1 MGKKPLQI
9 NKKCQIFQTEKNCV
23 RNLNAYENQQRY
35 CKFALDCYLLLS
47 SIETVQ
53 TQEKQQKLWIL
64 QIFCSRKAR
73 SEKTHKWRTWNLIH
87 ALHAFVEQVSDKE
100 ANWIFAHFSFQL
112 HIHIYSLQL
121 KDTRPHLYNC

>member
-9 NKKCQIFQTEKNCV
+9 NKKCQNFQTEKKCV

-53 TQEKQQKLWIL
+53 TQEKQQSE
-64 QIFCSRKAR
+64 FCKFYVAEKREVRKHT
-73 SEKTHKWRTWNLIH
+73 SGEHGT
-87 ALHAFVEQVSDKE
+87 
-100 ANWIFAHFSFQL
+100 
-112 HIHIYSLQL
+112 
-121 KDTRPHLYNC
+121 